1 MNGFLIRA
9 LLVVFAWLVL
19 AFLLIPVFV
28 VVPMSF
34 SASNYLQFP
43 PSEWSLRWYQAF
55 FGSFEW
61 MRAAKNSLIVAIA
74 TVLIA
79 TPIGFLAAY
88 KLHRTEGWPHALLFG
103 WLLGPQLMPVILL
116 SIGVFFLYI
125 RLNLVDTFAG
135 IVLADVALAVPFVL
149 TTCMAGLARVDHHL
163 EFAARSL
170 GASKIRAI
178 IDVVIPQ
185 MKISLFAGALFAF
198 VSALDEVV
206 IGLLIAGGDR
216 TILTRQMFMSLRE
229 QIDPTIA
236 AVSSLLIMI
245 SLIAVAMFVVTQHNA
260 IRRTTNN
267 N

>member
-1 MNGFLIRA
+1 MSGLLVRA
-9 LLVVFAWLVL
+9 LLVAFTWLVL
-19 AFLLIPVFV
+19 AFLLVPVFV

-88 KLHRTEGWPHALLFG
+88 KLNRTAGWPRTILFG
-103 WLLGPQLMPVILL
+103 WLLAPQLMPVILL
-116 SIGVFFLYI
+116 SIGIFFLYI

-135 IVLADVALAVPFVL
+135 IILAHVALAIPFVL

-170 GASKIRAI
+170 GAPKMRAI
-178 IDVVIPQ
+178 IDVVLPQ
-185 MKISLFAGALFAF
+185 MRISLFAGALFAF
-198 VSALDEVV
+198 VSSLDEVV

-236 AVSSLLIMI
+236 AVSSILILI
-245 SLIAVAMFVVTQHNA
+245 SLIAVAMFVVMQGNPG
-260 IRRTTNN
+260 RRKTTNT
-267 N
+267 